1 MTPQEKRYQQYLV
14 RFLQLWFH
22 LPQPISALTD
32 CRWCQSAHSKGQME
46 DNSENTLVSYLA
58 TQLFHFTIGL
68 RPSKEKKTLKSLM
81 FSLSICEVILKTAMQ
96 FHKEKAL
103 TIAFYK
109 MKAMPFYP
117 SKSLCTCSQG
127 RYYLPYPWT
136 LNFIIIFMGGGTA
149 FNKTWI
155 KLHFS
160 FAAK

>member
-1 MTPQEKRYQQYLV
+1 
-14 RFLQLWFH
+14 
-22 LPQPISALTD
+22 
-32 CRWCQSAHSKGQME
+32 ME

-127 RYYLPYPWT
+127 QYYLPYPWT

-149 FNKTWI
+149 FNKT
-155 KLHFS
+155 
-160 FAAK
+160 